1 MDRRGPLSDRQ
12 RGQAGCIA
20 ARLRQELSP
29 PAATVFA
36 SKTPTDGSFRA
47 RVIAIVRRIP
57 RGRVA
62 TYGDVAALAGRPRAW
77 RAVGTIMRNCRLPSV
92 PCHRVVGAGGRLGG
106 YSDPLRKRR
115 LLQEEGIVVGRGTIQ
130 QFDALRWT
138 PPRPRG
144 R

>member
-1 MDRRGPLSDRQ
+1 MTASTS
-12 RGQAGCIA
+12 
-20 ARLRQELSP
+20 SP
-29 PAATVFA
+29 
-36 SKTPTDGSFRA
+36 DGSFQA
-47 RVIAIVRRIP
+47 RVIAVVRRIP

-77 RAVGTIMRNCRLPSV
+77 RAVGTIMRTCGLPSV

-115 LLQEEGIVVGRGTIQ
+115 LLQEEGIVVGRGSIRR
-130 QFDALRWT
+130 FDAVRWT
-138 PPRPRG
+138 APRSRG